1 MATGDQNITKEQLDI
16 AKSLSDVMK
25 QLAQSQEAL
34 MSLGSTF
41 EQMTSTAAKSAD
53 KLTDSSKT
61 TTHSIA
67 SMNNEAKKASGILH
81 SKFPIATAAAIGG
94 VVGLYQNIKRLTQ
107 ILRTATGLIKGT
119 AEALLDIG
127 ASIVS
132 IPFKMFNG
140 LIDIVNNASG
150 GANELLQAIENIRKE
165 FGALSQGTPQ
175 AIMKMAKEM
184 RGFSDTGLSA
194 WRIFGKMSQR
204 LEDILKLSQEMGA
217 SFESFREEM
226 VSNGGAILAWQKGLG
241 LTGEQMAIVAQRAKS
256 TGTSMS
262 KQFIDVQKQVD
273 ALSDE
278 FKVSS
283 KLISRDMVKAMAD
296 LKHFGSS
303 TVKEIASAAVY
314 ARKLGLELDKIV
326 STLDAF
332 DTFESAAENAS
343 MLSQAFGVQVDAFQL
358 MKAQSPD
365 EIIESLRKSFREAN
379 VDVTKFDR
387 ASKSLLATTTGLSA
401 EVATQ
406 ALSLHNQGVSLD
418 QIRTKAGAAEK
429 KQLTQAEAMEK
440 LASAIERLVLSGGQ
454 QSGGFFD
461 KFIHGMM
468 GGIQR
473 GQEFRGIMMNIRAA
487 FRTVYWEGVRFGK
500 AIADIPGVKDFLGA
514 IKSFFDPKKFG
525 TLVRG
530 VTDELIKFVKGEQS
544 FPELMK
550 KLKEQFFDYFDA
562 NSEAGKKF
570 LNGVKAI
577 FKGLANVAADAMKW
591 MAERVRDGIMFIT
604 DLLTGKRKLDLSAV
618 TQGAGFLGEVLAPMI
633 DALKYSWKTIA
644 PALGEL
650 FSVLGGMI
658 EKFFNEKIVPT
669 FKRFAPEIAIGLFGP
684 AFAKAAF
691 AAITAAFAQSQLRKA
706 LSGGV
711 GDAMKS
717 VVASATK
724 GPNPVTPIVD
734 AGLAASGPMNA
745 VSKVSVSSMV
755 ASGVKMLAIAGAIA
769 VGGIAL
775 AHAFV
780 EMKEILSGGKL
791 TTQEILGNA
800 AILGTL
806 VIASAGVAMTMT
818 ILSKVPVGMMPRA
831 VGGLLGAVV
840 AVGALG
846 LLGVAIIKLFDTV
859 DIAKMGPVGDFLLKM
874 SLVTLAMVP
883 VLFGAAALGTLVI
896 GSLGM
901 GLIAIAAGMGLIL
914 GAVGAVALMAK
925 SVMSEVNDMKISSDF
940 QVKINAFLGILESLR
955 SFAQLLVNLVSLMTP
970 TLGELLF
977 GGPTFVQK
985 VNATIDLLKN
995 FVGERGGK
1003 VGIIPV
1009 VELVVEKI
1017 REISGLGDIDQAAN
1031 SFSSILTSVTGLM
1044 EALKPSEAFYKSK
1057 EGIVGL
1063 VRLISGDNGI
1073 AEVRTY
1079 VEMMSSQLT
1088 KLFVGEGGQD
1098 NLATLLTKLANV
1110 TVPDPAKLK
1119 VIGETLGSLAGLM
1132 KSILPDAS
1140 LFEQFKDD
1148 DRGNFQSSDFMK
1160 FIDGYFLR
1168 MKNVLRG
1175 IIGIG
1180 VDDIIASLDQIGDPE
1195 KFKKLLVVGDVL
1207 KTVSDLVKN
1216 VMDMGSGGGK
1226 TNIEKI
1232 EIDTLASVTGK
1243 LQITTGP
1250 IQSLAQTISEMGPA
1264 LAGLI
1269 TSITVATLLVPNDKG
1284 FKGKVETL
1292 KSMLEVMNLVPSLIK
1307 DVAEVNKEAA
1317 KSGATGDY
1325 TPAGG
1330 SILDA
1335 ITNAKT
1341 LLDNMIGGDRL
1352 SQLGATMKTAADA
1365 IPKGMSANMTTIE
1378 SFVTKLASTV
1388 RNLKSLSDTFKT
1400 SGGERLTA
1408 NELSQS
1414 VIDSIDAVKTV
1425 ADAMSPKNTSGSP
1438 LGMLSEAFGASA
1450 RAEITKI
1457 NADLNLYARQIDA
1470 LAKNFKTGGVSRALN
1485 AFSDMS
1491 KKVSELDAAL
1501 SALPVIDIDAKL
1513 KAVAAGLGMSG
1524 KKFEYSLKSKE
1535 IVIEVNFNVEVK
1547 ASDLEQ
1553 AVIMNSK
1560 SFVRDRL
1567 NMLLDNVN
1575 PVPDQSTPVPSPTR
1589 LTVGQKPTLMSPNP
1603 N

>member
-150 GANELLQAIENIRKE
+150 GANELLTAIENIRKE

-473 GQEFRGIMMNIRAA
+473 GEEFRGIMMNIRAA

-633 DALKYSWKTIA
+633 DALKYSWKTVA

-717 VVASATK
+717 IVASATA
-724 GPNPVTPIVD
+724 GPNPVAPIAD
-734 AGLAASGPMNA
+734 AGLAAAGPMGA
-745 VSKVSVSSMV
+745 VSKVSAASMV
-755 ASGVKMLAIAGAIA
+755 ASGVKMAAIA
-769 VGGIAL
+769 VGISVGAIAL
-775 AHAFV
+775 AGAFV
-780 EMKEILSGGKL
+780 AMKEILSAGKL

-818 ILSKVPVGMMPRA
+818 ILGKVPTNMMPRA

-846 LLGVAIIKLFDTV
+846 LLGVAIIKLFDDV
-859 DIAKMGPVGDFLLKM
+859 DIAKMGPAGDFLLKM
-874 SLVTLAMVP
+874 SAVTLAMVP
-883 VLFGAAALGTLVI
+883 VLFGAAALGALVI

-1044 EALKPSEAFYKSK
+1044 EALKPNDAFFKSK
-1057 EGIVGL
+1057 EGFVGL
-1063 VRLISGDNGI
+1063 ARLIAGDNGVS
-1073 AEVRTY
+1073 EVNAY
-1079 VEMMSSQLT
+1079 VTAMSDQLVKLIKGGKDGKGGLNEMIEAMAS
-1088 KLFVGEGGQD
+1088 
-1098 NLATLLTKLANV
+1098 V

-1119 VIGETLGSLAGLM
+1119 VIGETLGSLSGLV
-1132 KSILPDAS
+1132 KAVLPDPE
-1140 LFEQFKDD
+1140 LFNKFMDD
-1148 DRGNFQSSDFMK
+1148 EKFDPTRFLWFLDDYFPRMQAVLSS
-1160 FIDGYFLR
+1160 
-1168 MKNVLRG
+1168 
-1175 IIGIG
+1175 IIKIG
-1180 VDDIIASLDQIGDPE
+1180 VDDIIKSLDQIGDPE

-1207 KTVSDLVKN
+1207 KTIAELVKN
-1216 VMDMGSGGGK
+1216 LMDMGSGGGK

-1232 EIDTLASVTGK
+1232 EVGTLASVTGK
-1243 LQITTGP
+1243 LQIATGP

-1292 KSMLEVMNLVPSLIK
+1292 KSMLEVMKLVPSLIK

-1325 TPAGG
+1325 TPASG

-1365 IPKGMSANMTTIE
+1365 IPKGMSANMTKVE

-1388 RNLKSLSDTFKT
+1388 RNLKSLSDAFKT

-1408 NELSQS
+1408 SELSQS
-1414 VIDSIDAVKTV
+1414 VVDSIDAVKTV
-1425 ADAMSPKNTSGSP
+1425 ADAMSPKNTSGGP

-1470 LAKNFKTGGVSRALN
+1470 LAKNFKTGGVSRALS

-1513 KAVAAGLGMSG
+1513 KAVASGLGMSG

-1575 PVPDQSTPVPSPTR
+1575 PVPDLSTPVPSPTR
-1589 LTVGQKPTLMSPNP
+1589 LTIGQKPTLMSPNR